1 MNLPLFIARRYL
13 ISKKKQNIINI
24 ISGISVAGVTVGTFA
39 LVVVLSVFNGFNDLI
54 RSYFSILD
62 PDLKITPVEG
72 KLFDPTF
79 FSDSI
84 QHKVPGI
91 ADFSFVI
98 EENALLK
105 YETRQFIAT
114 VKGVPANFANTTGID
129 ELMIDGTF
137 LLDQNGI
144 QYAVPGQGVASNLG
158 MNLNF
163 NDPLH
168 IYVPKKGIRTSVNLA
183 NSLNHDYILPSGVF
197 SLLEE
202 VDNRYVFV
210 PLSFARNLFE
220 TGDMVS
226 AIEIRLEDNVSVS
239 TVSDQLKNLLGEQ
252 FHVKNK
258 YQQHDM
264 LYKTMQSEKWA
275 TYLILVFILVI
286 ASFNILGSLSL
297 LIIDKKDDIAI
308 LRSMGASPS
317 LIRKIF
323 LYEGWLITVT
333 GVLAGLFLGIM
344 VSLAQIHF
352 QWITLPGNGSF
363 VITAYPVKIDPID
376 LALITAVVLSI
387 GFLAAWYPVRYI
399 SGKHLILNPAA
410 R

>member
-1 MNLPLFIARRYL
+1 M
-13 ISKKKQNIINI
+13 
-24 ISGISVAGVTVGTFA
+24 AGVTVGTFA

-84 QHKVPGI
+84 QKEVPGI
-91 ADFSFVI
+91 ADFSLVI

-105 YETRQFIAT
+105 YETRQYIAT
-114 VKGVPANFANTTGID
+114 VKGVPENFANTTGID

-202 VDNRYVFV
+202 IDNRYVFV
-210 PLSFARNLFE
+210 PLSFARSLFE
-220 TGDMVS
+220 TGDLVS

-252 FHVKNK
+252 FYVKNK

-323 LYEGWLITVT
+323 LYEGWLITVS
-333 GVLAGLFLGIM
+333 GVLAGLSLGIM

-352 QWITLPGNGSF
+352 QLITLPGNGSF

-399 SGKHLILNPAA
+399 SGKHLVLNPAS

>member
-1 MNLPLFIARRYL
+1 M
-13 ISKKKQNIINI
+13 
-24 ISGISVAGVTVGTFA
+24 AGVTVGTFA

-252 FHVKNK
+252 LHVKNK

-333 GVLAGLFLGIM
+333 GVFAGLFLGIM

>member
-1 MNLPLFIARRYL
+1 MNLPFFIARRYL

-62 PDLKITPVEG
+62 PDLKITPTEG
-72 KLFDPTF
+72 KLFDPAVFT
-79 FSDSI
+79 DGI
-84 QHKVPGI
+84 RDKVTGI
-91 ADFSFVI
+91 ADYSLVI

-105 YETRQFIAT
+105 YESRQYIAT
-114 VKGVPANFANTTGID
+114 VKGVPDNFASTTGIN

-137 LLDQNGI
+137 LLDQNGVN
-144 QYAVPGQGVASNLG
+144 YAVPGQGVASNLG

-168 IYVPKKGIRTSVNLA
+168 IYVPKKGIRTSLNLNNA
-183 NSLNHDYILPSGVF
+183 LNHNYILPSGVF

-210 PLSFARNLFE
+210 PLDFARELFE
-220 TGDMVS
+220 TGNKVS
-226 AIEIRLEDNVSVS
+226 AIEIKLDENASVS
-239 TVSDQLKNLLGEQ
+239 SVKNQLTSLLGEQ
-252 FHVKNK
+252 YQVKNK

-308 LRSMGASPS
+308 LRSMGASSS

-323 LYEGWLITVT
+323 LFEGWLITVS
-333 GVLAGLFLGIM
+333 GVLTGLVLGIL

-352 QWITLPGNGSF
+352 EWITLTGNGSF
-363 VITAYPVKIDPID
+363 VITAYPVKIEPVD
-376 LALITAVVLSI
+376 LVLITAVVLSI

-399 SGKHLILNPAA
+399 SGKHLELNPAG

>member
-1 MNLPLFIARRYL
+1 M
-13 ISKKKQNIINI
+13 
-24 ISGISVAGVTVGTFA
+24 AGVTVGTFA

-333 GVLAGLFLGIM
+333 GVFAGLFLGIM

>member
-1 MNLPLFIARRYL
+1 M
-13 ISKKKQNIINI
+13 
-24 ISGISVAGVTVGTFA
+24 AGVTVGTFA

-84 QHKVPGI
+84 RKKVPGI
-91 ADFSFVI
+91 ADFSLVI

-105 YETRQFIAT
+105 YETRQYIAT
-114 VKGVPANFANTTGID
+114 VKGVPENFANTTGID

-210 PLSFARNLFE
+210 PLSFARSLFE
-220 TGDMVS
+220 TGDLVS

-352 QWITLPGNGSF
+352 QLITLPGNGSF

-399 SGKHLILNPAA
+399 SGKHLVLNPAA

>member
-1 MNLPLFIARRYL
+1 M
-13 ISKKKQNIINI
+13 
-24 ISGISVAGVTVGTFA
+24 AGVTVGTFA

-84 QHKVPGI
+84 RKKVPGI
-91 ADFSFVI
+91 ADFSLVI

-105 YETRQFIAT
+105 YETRQYIAT
-114 VKGVPANFANTTGID
+114 VKGVPENFANTTGID

-144 QYAVPGQGVASNLG
+144 HYAVPGQGVASNLG

-352 QWITLPGNGSF
+352 QLITLPGNGSF

-399 SGKHLILNPAA
+399 SGKHLVLNPAA

>member
-1 MNLPLFIARRYL
+1 M
-13 ISKKKQNIINI
+13 
-24 ISGISVAGVTVGTFA
+24 AGVTVGTFA

-84 QHKVPGI
+84 RKKVPGI
-91 ADFSFVI
+91 ADFSLVI

-105 YETRQFIAT
+105 YETRQYIAT
-114 VKGVPANFANTTGID
+114 VKGVPENFANTTGID

-144 QYAVPGQGVASNLG
+144 HYAVPGQGVASNLG

-399 SGKHLILNPAA
+399 SGKHLVLNPAA

>member
-1 MNLPLFIARRYL
+1 M
-13 ISKKKQNIINI
+13 
-24 ISGISVAGVTVGTFA
+24 AGVTVGTFA

-114 VKGVPANFANTTGID
+114 VKGVPTNFANTTGID

>member
-114 VKGVPANFANTTGID
+114 VKGVPTNFANTTGID

-333 GVLAGLFLGIM
+333 GVFAGLFLGIM